1 MRELATGCE
10 TVGTG
15 WPPSWRLQGMSVIE
29 WVGLVVS
36 VGLVVFLFYAM
47 LYPDRL

>member
-1 MRELATGCE
+1 
-10 TVGTG
+10 
-15 WPPSWRLQGMSVIE
+15 MSGIE

-36 VGLVVFLFYAM
+36 VGLVAFLFYAM

>member
-1 MRELATGCE
+1 
-10 TVGTG
+10 
-15 WPPSWRLQGMSVIE
+15 MSVIE
-29 WVGLVVS
+29 WVGLGVS